1 MQLIISTDI
10 QGAGLSSMSVFEFH
24 VQMGAIR
31 VGMAERARMLYAL
44 PSHAPGARTRV
55 QVMRNAHER
64 IRLASLAGPLASL
77 ATSVVLG
84 LTAGALVG
92 RVMALPAR
100 PFGWALR
107 RLPAAAGVRVKA
119 RPATLDAKL

>member
-1 MQLIISTDI
+1 MSALAYLTRSRHAST
-10 QGAGLSSMSVFEFH
+10 
-24 VQMGAIR
+24 
-31 VGMAERARMLYAL
+31 
-44 PSHAPGARTRV
+44 ARTPRA
-55 QVMRNAHER
+55 QVMRNAHEH

-84 LTAGALVG
+84 VTAGALVG

-107 RLPAAAGVRVKA
+107 QMPAAAGMRVKA
-119 RPATLDAKL
+119 RPAMPAVKP